1 MAMRGGPGAFRLDDY
16 DVKLSEVDPRVY
28 RMLGSLIRPYL
39 PKLGLGVLLMVI
51 TALTGLV
58 GPYLTQVAIDRFVA
72 DGDPAGLDL
81 VALAFLATALLNW
94 WSSYGQTYIVSFVG
108 QSIIYDLRDRMF
120 RHLQRLS
127 FRFFDSMATGRIM
140 SRLMSDVDAIN
151 QLVSSGLVSLFADSL
166 VLVTIMGT
174 MLWMNWRLALVSFI
188 TIPTLLVVLRIF
200 RGWMRDAF
208 MTMRR
213 RAADLNAHLAEA
225 IAGIRVTQAYGR
237 EARNQQ
243 EFDDINER
251 FRQANLGAVR
261 VWASMMPSI
270 EVVSAFGVT
279 LVLWY
284 GGVLLRGGTADVT
297 VGQVAAFILYLNRF
311 FMPIRDLSQVFNV
324 FQAAVV
330 SAERVAELLD
340 QQPEIAD
347 RPGARDL
354 PRVAGRVEF
363 RNVVFGYEPGQV
375 VLKGI
380 NLRAEPGE
388 TVALVGP
395 TGAGKSSIINLLAR
409 FYEPQE
415 GQVLV
420 DGVDLSTV
428 TQRSWRSQLG
438 IVLQD
443 TFLFSGTIRENIRYG
458 RPDATDEEVEAAA
471 RAVGAHDFIV
481 RMERGYDTEVH
492 ERGAKLSVGQRQLIA
507 FARALCANPAVLIL
521 DEATSNIDTHTE
533 SVIQEALQTLLRGRT
548 AFVIAHRL
556 STIRSADRIYYIED
570 GQVVEE
576 GRHAELLALG
586 GRYARMYRG
595 QWEGV
600 G

>member
-28 RMLGSLIRPYL
+28 RLLGSLIRPYV
-39 PKLGLGVLLMVI
+39 PRLGLGVVLMVT

-72 DGDPAGLDL
+72 EGDPAGLDL

-166 VLVTIMGT
+166 VLVTIMAT

-213 RAADLNAHLAEA
+213 RAADMNAHLAEA

-243 EFDDINER
+243 QFDNINER

-261 VWASMMPSI
+261 VWATMMPSI
-270 EVVSAFGVT
+270 ELVSAFGVT

-340 QQPEIAD
+340 QQPEIVD

-363 RNVVFGYEPGQV
+363 RDVVFGYEPGQV

-388 TVALVGP
+388 TIALVGP

-420 DGVDLSTV
+420 DGVDLRTV

-471 RAVGAHDFIV
+471 RAVGAHEFIT
-481 RMERGYDTEVH
+481 RLEKGYDTEVH

-507 FARALCANPAVLIL
+507 FARALCADPAVLIL

-533 SVIQEALQTLLRGRT
+533 SVIQSALQTLLRGRT

-570 GQVVEE
+570 GQITEQ
-576 GRHAELLALG
+576 GRHEELLALG
-586 GRYARMYRG
+586 GRYAELYRG

-600 G
+600 

>member
-16 DVKLSEVDPRVY
+16 DVKLSQVDPRIY
-28 RMLGSLIRPYL
+28 RLLGSLVRPYMPRL
-39 PKLGLGVLLMVI
+39 AVAVLLMAA
-51 TALTGLV
+51 TALTGLA

-72 DGDPAGLDL
+72 ERDPAGLNL

-94 WSSYGQTYIVSFVG
+94 WSSYGQTYLVSYVG
-108 QSIIYDLRDRMF
+108 QSTIYDLRDRMF

-151 QLVSSGLVSLFADSL
+151 QLISAGLVSLFADSL
-166 VLVTIMGT
+166 VLVTIMAT
-174 MLWMNWRLALVSFI
+174 MLWMNFRLALVSFL
-188 TIPTLLVVLRIF
+188 TIPALVLVLRIF

-213 RAADLNAHLAEA
+213 RAADMNAHLAEA
-225 IAGIRVTQAYGR
+225 IAGMRVTQAFVR

-243 EFDDINER
+243 LFDGINER
-251 FRQANLGAVR
+251 LRQAQLEAVR
-261 VWASMMPSI
+261 VWAAMMPSI
-270 EVVSAFGVT
+270 EVVSAFGVM

-284 GGVLLRGGTADVT
+284 GGALLRGGTADVT

-311 FMPIRDLSQVFNV
+311 FQPIRDLSQVFNV

-340 QQPEIAD
+340 QQPEIED
-347 RPGARDL
+347 MPGARDL

-363 RNVVFGYEPGQV
+363 RDVWFGYEPGQV

-388 TVALVGP
+388 TIALVGP
-395 TGAGKSSIINLLAR
+395 TGAGKTSIINLLAR
-409 FYEPQE
+409 FYDPQQ

-420 DGVDLSTV
+420 DGVDLRTV

-443 TFLFSGTIRENIRYG
+443 TFLFSGTIRDNIRYG

-471 RAVGAHDFIV
+471 RAVGAHDFIM
-481 RMERGYDTEVH
+481 RLEKGYDTEVH

-507 FARALCANPAVLIL
+507 FARALCADPAVLIL
-521 DEATSNIDTHTE
+521 DEATSNIDTYTE
-533 SVIQEALQTLLRGRT
+533 SVIQGALQTLLRGRT

-570 GQVVEE
+570 GQVVEQ
-576 GRHAELLALG
+576 GRHEELLALG
-586 GRYARMYRG
+586 GRYAQLYRK
-595 QWEGV
+595 QWESA
-600 G
+600 

>member
-1 MAMRGGPGAFRLDDY
+1 M
-16 DVKLSEVDPRVY
+16 
-28 RMLGSLIRPYL
+28 
-39 PKLGLGVLLMVI
+39 
-51 TALTGLV
+51 
-58 GPYLTQVAIDRFVA
+58 
-72 DGDPAGLDL
+72 
-81 VALAFLATALLNW
+81 
-94 WSSYGQTYIVSFVG
+94 G

-395 TGAGKSSIINLLAR
+395 TGAGEVVHHQPAGPVLRAAGGAGAGGRGGPEHRDPTLLAVAAGHR
-409 FYEPQE
+409 AAGHLP
-415 GQVLV
+415 VL
-420 DGVDLSTV
+420 GHHQGEHPL
-428 TQRSWRSQLG
+428 
-438 IVLQD
+438 
-443 TFLFSGTIRENIRYG
+443 
-458 RPDATDEEVEAAA
+458 RP
-471 RAVGAHDFIV
+471 
-481 RMERGYDTEVH
+481 
-492 ERGAKLSVGQRQLIA
+492 S
-507 FARALCANPAVLIL
+507 
-521 DEATSNIDTHTE
+521 
-533 SVIQEALQTLLRGRT
+533 
-548 AFVIAHRL
+548 
-556 STIRSADRIYYIED
+556 
-570 GQVVEE
+570 
-576 GRHAELLALG
+576 GRH
-586 GRYARMYRG
+586 R
-595 QWEGV
+595 
-600 G
+600 

>member
-1 MAMRGGPGAFRLDDY
+1 MRGGPGAFRLDDY
-16 DVKLSEVDPRVY
+16 DVKLSQVDPRIY
-28 RMLGSLIRPYL
+28 RLLGTLIRPYV
-39 PKLGLGVLLMVI
+39 PKLAAGVLLMVA

-72 DGDPAGLDL
+72 ERDPAGLDL

-94 WSSYGQTYIVSFVG
+94 WSSYGQTYIVSYVG

-151 QLVSSGLVSLFADSL
+151 QLVSSGLVSLFADSM

-188 TIPTLLVVLRIF
+188 TIPTLLLVLRLF

-208 MTMRR
+208 MAQRR
-213 RAADLNAHLAEA
+213 RAADMNAHLAEA
-225 IAGIRVTQAYGR
+225 IAGIRVTQAYVR
-237 EARNQQ
+237 EARNQAQ
-243 EFDDINER
+243 FDGINER
-251 FRQANLGAVR
+251 LRQANLGAVR
-261 VWASMMPSI
+261 VWATMMPSI

-284 GGVLLRGGTADVT
+284 GGILLRGGTADVT

-311 FMPIRDLSQVFNV
+311 FQPIRDLSQVFNV

-340 QQPEIAD
+340 QQPEIVD

-363 RNVVFGYEPGQV
+363 RDVVFGYEPGQV

-388 TVALVGP
+388 TIALVGP
-395 TGAGKSSIINLLAR
+395 TGAGKSSVINLLAR

-443 TFLFSGTIRENIRYG
+443 TFLFSGTIRDNIRYG

-481 RMERGYDTEVH
+481 RLEKGYDTEVH

-507 FARALCANPAVLIL
+507 FARALCADPAVLIL

-533 SVIQEALQTLLRGRT
+533 AVIQEALQTLLRGRT

-570 GQVVEE
+570 GQVVEQ

-595 QWEGV
+595 QWEGE
-600 G
+600 